1 MFNMKNPKGGN
12 ILTGAGS
19 ARPVVSI
26 IIPSNFPPVFS
37 QILCKLSTKSPR
49 TVQQMQ
55 PFFTSKIK
63 QHNEK
68 EKKKKEKKYIGFWPR
83 R

>member
-26 IIPSNFPPVFS
+26 IIPS
-37 QILCKLSTKSPR
+37 KSKYSAP
-49 TVQQMQ
+49 T
-55 PFFTSKIK
+55 FTIFLDCVW
-63 QHNEK
+63 QVRL
-68 EKKKKEKKYIGFWPR
+68 FC
-83 R
+83 